1 MTSNLFDKI
10 SLFPFS
16 PFDFFQICKIYSTN
30 SKNIS
35 HVQKRIFRVLHIQ
48 KLWVLYLDRPYYQ
61 LLISIASKE
70 RREMYGFTKDRGGI
84 MRCGSEIDSGQCN
97 SLNGIPL
104 SSRPTGR
111 DKPRRLLRLFIVRYV
126 VYCVRAEM
134 GGAENA
140 ISMDDIRYLMK
151 M

>member
-1 MTSNLFDKI
+1 
-10 SLFPFS
+10 
-16 PFDFFQICKIYSTN
+16 
-30 SKNIS
+30 
-35 HVQKRIFRVLHIQ
+35 
-48 KLWVLYLDRPYYQ
+48 
-61 LLISIASKE
+61 
-70 RREMYGFTKDRGGI
+70 MYGFTKDRGGI

-134 GGAENA
+134 GRGKCHFNERYPILNE
-140 ISMDDIRYLMK
+140 DIINLAPLC
-151 M
+151 